1 MIRLYFIV
9 ITYVL
14 IIIPHTVNT
23 FFLQD
28 VANITVPRNLTCKL
42 YTNESALGSFQ
53 LCAIRIYRHINESS
67 TSSVVLHNGL
77 RYMNTFRRLIQNN
90 CSNNVNMSQAGT
102 GVWTCGVR
110 FPFESYTDLQICVC
124 ATNNCNENLN
134 TCQESAM
141 NSTNMSSSIDF
152 MPNLTS
158 IIQCNDTLNVS
169 NTCMEHTLIN
179 ASLCQDYIKNAS
191 VLCAITK
198 NETIITQQS
207 FIYENYEIYLSERI
221 YLALFLMYNN
231 NTWNISLSES
241 TTNVYSKYI
250 PPAARPVEE
259 CACTK
264 SLCNQDITT
273 CAPQMTTTTTTTQA
287 PTTTSSSNQQ
297 NVEAGETGL
306 GKAATAGIACGIIFS
321 ALIFTVEI
329 IYFKFIYSGGANSGP
344 NRSAAYRT

>member
-1 MIRLYFIV
+1 
-9 ITYVL
+9 
-14 IIIPHTVNT
+14 
-23 FFLQD
+23 
-28 VANITVPRNLTCKL
+28 
-42 YTNESALGSFQ
+42 
-53 LCAIRIYRHINESS
+53 
-67 TSSVVLHNGL
+67 
-77 RYMNTFRRLIQNN
+77 
-90 CSNNVNMSQAGT
+90 
-102 GVWTCGVR
+102 
-110 FPFESYTDLQICVC
+110 
-124 ATNNCNENLN
+124 
-134 TCQESAM
+134 
-141 NSTNMSSSIDF
+141 MSSSIDF
-152 MPNLTS
+152 IPNLTS

-241 TTNVYSKYI
+241 NTNVYSKYI

-297 NVEAGETGL
+297 NVKAGETGL

-344 NRSAAYRT
+344 SRSAAYRT

>member
-42 YTNESALGSFQ
+42 NTNESALGSFQ

-124 ATNNCNENLN
+124 ASNNCNENLN

-152 MPNLTS
+152 IPNLTS

-169 NTCMEHTLIN
+169 NT
-179 ASLCQDYIKNAS
+179 YVK
-191 VLCAITK
+191 
-198 NETIITQQS
+198 
-207 FIYENYEIYLSERI
+207 
-221 YLALFLMYNN
+221 
-231 NTWNISLSES
+231 
-241 TTNVYSKYI
+241 
-250 PPAARPVEE
+250 
-259 CACTK
+259 
-264 SLCNQDITT
+264 
-273 CAPQMTTTTTTTQA
+273 
-287 PTTTSSSNQQ
+287 
-297 NVEAGETGL
+297 AGETGL

-344 NRSAAYRT
+344 SRSAAYRT